1 MVTGVLDLQCEPGL
15 GGWLRYLP
23 RAQPHS
29 PCSPHGAA
37 RVVPASHQGLQVL
50 PALDVLL
57 FAAEVRLDGF
67 ATHGQRIL
75 AEGKLCEV
83 LLVNKSLKQDQECLG
98 GEGLGP
104 AAVEAYTRIKI
115 CFSLTKFTKHKR

>member
-23 RAQPHS
+23 RVQPDS

-37 RVVPASHQGLQVL
+37 RGPSFSPRPAGPGGARC
-50 PALDVLL
+50 PA
-57 FAAEVRLDGF
+57 FAAAVRLNGF

-75 AEGKLCEV
+75 AEGKLCEG
-83 LLVNKSLKQDQECLG
+83 LLVNKSLKQDGECRLG
-98 GEGLGP
+98 RKGLGP

>member
-23 RAQPHS
+23 RAQPDS

-37 RVVPASHQGLQVL
+37 RGPSFSPRPAVL
-50 PALDVLL
+50 EALDVLL
-57 FAAEVRLDGF
+57 FAAAVRLDGF
-67 ATHGQRIL
+67 AAHGQRIL
-75 AEGKLCEV
+75 AEGKLCEG
-83 LLVNKSLKQDQECLG
+83 LFVNKSLKQDQECRLG

-104 AAVEAYTRIKI
+104 ATVEAYTRIKI